1 MVGDMIVN
9 LYQKDLWRDTRKYN
23 IKRIF
28 PSDKERLMSFIK
40 KNFPDEKGWL
50 IEAEH
55 AWHNGNVYVA
65 VECEKIIGFA
75 CYDSSGK
82 GYFGPFGVNKDYRS
96 KGVGTELFYA
106 CLDAMKNDGYGYAI
120 IGWVAD
126 KEDDEHSPVEFYE
139 KTSQAKYIPSSN
151 PKNTIYSNKVNI
163 SQYDFYKALVIGCT
177 RTGKS
182 KAFIRPEKEINVVT
196 YNLTLTDEDISWL
209 WDYIEKHGVS
219 KFYIDPWYIALLKG
233 YLSLIDGTEYNTQ
246 IISDANYISDILN
259 KNKDSEQL
267 KWIKGKTFAVL
278 FIQTAIQNTCEALGV
293 YRQYK
298 SK

>member
-28 PSDKERLMSFIK
+28 PSDKERLFSFIK
-40 KNFPDEKGWL
+40 ENFPDEKGWL
-50 IEAEH
+50 MEAEH
-55 AWHNGNVYVA
+55 AWHNGNVYIA

-139 KTSQAKYIPSSN
+139 KTSQAKY
-151 PKNTIYSNKVNI
+151 
-163 SQYDFYKALVIGCT
+163 ALV
-177 RTGKS
+177 
-182 KAFIRPEKEINVVT
+182 
-196 YNLTLTDEDISWL
+196 
-209 WDYIEKHGVS
+209 
-219 KFYIDPWYIALLKG
+219 
-233 YLSLIDGTEYNTQ
+233 
-246 IISDANYISDILN
+246 N
-259 KNKDSEQL
+259 KK
-267 KWIKGKTFAVL
+267 
-278 FIQTAIQNTCEALGV
+278 
-293 YRQYK
+293 
-298 SK
+298 